1 MAGSGGQAGRQRQT
15 AMAKWRLYAGAAHTS
30 QAIATMMTPR
40 ARWLDYLLRRVHFA
54 SLVALKHSAAAPPL
68 LPSTSPSPN
77 SLATTSLSP
86 LASHELHR
94 LPPYRLDVFAGPN
107 ELR

>member
-1 MAGSGGQAGRQRQT
+1 MANRCQAEL
-15 AMAKWRLYAGAAHTS
+15 AKWQPYADAAPAH
-30 QAIATMMTPR
+30 QAVAATMTPHT
-40 ARWLDYLLRRVHFA
+40 RWLAYLLRRVHFA

-77 SLATTSLSP
+77 SLTTTSLSP